1 MESQF
6 CYVIVDQLRKCY
18 RNMILLH
25 SIQWN
30 QTFTVHFF
38 WKKMHNENMIQL
50 HKLLHNR
57 IMIPFC
63 HNSCY
68 TMESWFR
75 YETNLQH
82 NGIVIPS
89 CNNLC
94 NTTESWFRWFD
105 KKGGL
110 GANMGGKKRKGHFG
124 IYAFMI
130 GSRAILEGQYQFQFA
145 LKNFWGHS

>member
-1 MESQF
+1 MHFCCVVGHVKNYTMESQF

-105 KKGGL
+105 KKGVKWMNRRERG
-110 GANMGGKKRKGHFG
+110 NRWKKVRNVVTLTFLFHV
-124 IYAFMI
+124 
-130 GSRAILEGQYQFQFA
+130 
-145 LKNFWGHS
+145 WPD